1 MVSVFL
7 SSCFSFGLQVLC
19 IQTSATT
26 ETIKSY
32 ANQQHRLKFSYHL
45 HRFFNHCV
53 LFNEAVV
60 FCFTAQCRSIKIFIS
75 SCIIIIIMVTNEP
88 NAVIY
93 QSHSRSEIVLLI
105 VLLARSLVT
114 VYLLH
119 MNILVLL
126 KSLAISRGNN
136 QTNSLI
142 LRFKTVFSHTF
153 IYISSLSIVTTNKHK

>member
-1 MVSVFL
+1 MHFVTMVSVFL
-7 SSCFSFGLQVLC
+7 SSCFSSGLQLLC
-19 IQTSATT
+19 IQISATT

-45 HRFFNHCV
+45 HSFFNHCV
-53 LFNEAVV
+53 LSNDAVV

-75 SCIIIIIMVTNEP
+75 SCIIIIIMATNEP

-93 QSHSRSEIVLLI
+93 QPHSRPLIVLLV

-114 VYLLH
+114 VCLLH

-126 KSLAISRGNN
+126 KSLAIKQSN
-136 QTNSLI
+136 
-142 LRFKTVFSHTF
+142 
-153 IYISSLSIVTTNKHK
+153 